1 MTKRVLIADDEAL
14 IRDFFLSFFKSTPE
28 YSGFRVDLAVNGEEA
43 IAKIKN
49 NDYDLIFT
57 DLKMPIKTGLDVLK
71 FVSTHSPDTDTV
83 LLTAFGGP
91 ESAAQA
97 MAYGAYEYITKPVSI
112 EELEM
117 LVKHI
122 FERQKLIK
130 ENEALQKKI
139 RENKSYEKIIGKSKA
154 LTDILDLVKLV
165 APTNSTVLITGES
178 GTGKELIAEAVH
190 MLSPRSKGN
199 FIKINCAAIPENLI
213 ESELFGF
220 EKGAFTGAIK
230 TTRGKFEIADKG
242 SILLDEI
249 SEMNLDLQSKLLRVI
264 QEREIIK
271 IGNEMPIKIDTRI
284 MATSNR
290 DLAEEVKKGNFR
302 EDLFFR
308 LNIVPIHLP
317 PLRERLADIPNL
329 AEHLIKKICFELG
342 IQRKAISAES
352 IDLLLKYHWPGNIR
366 ELQNALERA
375 CITTQASVLQTQ
387 SFSFLNVASVDAPTK
402 GKVAKESGVES
413 EISEGE
419 KKSRF
424 PAESSVSQP
433 ISSRDGD
440 SLDWVM
446 IAERSF
452 DDIEKEIIQKTLKK
466 TNNSKNETANILGI
480 TTRTLRNK
488 LLLYDGQE

>member
-1 MTKRVLIADDEAL
+1 MTKRILIADDESL
-14 IRDFFLSFFKSTPE
+14 IRDFFVSFFKSIPE
-28 YSGFRVDLAVNGEEA
+28 YENFRVDVAVNGEEA
-43 IAKIKN
+43 IAKIRN
-49 NDYDLIFT
+49 VDYDLIFT

-71 FVSTHSPDTDTV
+71 FVSTNSPETDTV

-112 EELEM
+112 EELDM
-117 LVKHI
+117 IVKHI

-130 ENEALQKKI
+130 QNEVLQKKVK
-139 RENKSYEKIIGKSKA
+139 ESTTYTKIIGSSKP
-154 LTDILDLVKLV
+154 LNDILDLVKMV

-190 MLSPRSKGN
+190 MLSPRAKNN
-199 FIKINCAAIPENLI
+199 FVKINCAAIPENLI

-220 EKGAFTGAIK
+220 EKGSFTGAIK

-264 QEREIIK
+264 QEKEIIK

-290 DLAEEVKKGNFR
+290 DLAEEVKKGTFR

-317 PLRERLADIPNL
+317 PLRDRMADIPHL
-329 AEHLIKKICFELG
+329 AEHLLKKVCFELG
-342 IQRKAISAES
+342 IQKKTITNES
-352 IDLLLKYHWPGNIR
+352 LELLLSYHWPGNIR

-375 CITTQASVLQTQ
+375 CITSQSVAIQPE
-387 SFSFLNVASVDAPTK
+387 SFFFLKP
-402 GKVAKESGVES
+402 SGVSSQTTVKKTNIEQIKQ
-413 EISEGE
+413 EANQNIVITQGISE
-419 KKSRF
+419 
-424 PAESSVSQP
+424 
-433 ISSRDGD
+433 DN
-440 SLDWVM
+440 LDWVK
-446 IAERSF
+446 IDNRNF
-452 DDIEKEIIQKTLKK
+452 DDIEKEIILKTLKK
-466 TNNSKNETANILGI
+466 TNNNKNDTANILGI

-488 LLLYDGQE
+488 LVLYGDTDS

>member
-1 MTKRVLIADDEAL
+1 MTKRILIADDEPL
-14 IRDFFLSFFKSTPE
+14 IRDFFTSFFKSTPE
-28 YSGFRVDLAVNGEEA
+28 YANFKVDLAVNGEEA
-43 IAKIKN
+43 IVKIKN
-49 NDYDLIFT
+49 NEYDLIFT
-57 DLKMPIKTGLDVLK
+57 DLKMPIKTGVDVLK
-71 FVSTHSPDTDTV
+71 FVSTHSPETDTV

-112 EELEM
+112 EELDM
-117 LVKHI
+117 IVKHI

-130 ENEALQKKI
+130 ENEVLQKKL
-139 RENKSYEKIIGKSKA
+139 RDNTSYTKIIGKSKA
-154 LTDILDLVKLV
+154 LGDIMDLVKMV

-190 MLSPRSKGN
+190 MLSPRNKGN
-199 FIKINCAAIPENLI
+199 FVKINCAAIPESLI

-230 TTRGKFEIADKG
+230 TTRGKFEIADRG

-264 QEREIIK
+264 QEKEIFK
-271 IGNEMPIKIDTRI
+271 IGTELPIKIDTRI

-290 DLAEEVKKGNFR
+290 DLASEVKKGNFR

-317 PLRERLADIPNL
+317 PLRERLDDIPTL
-329 AEHLIKKICFELG
+329 AEHILKKVCFELG
-342 IQRKAISAES
+342 IQKKAITQDSL
-352 IDLLLKYHWPGNIR
+352 DLLLTHDWPGNIR

-375 CITTQASVLQTQ
+375 CITSTGGTLLPEAFAFIKGNKQMYVTPASDNVGVSNVEVGFQ
-387 SFSFLNVASVDAPTK
+387 STHSDDDLNWVNIN
-402 GKVAKESGVES
+402 GKTLS
-413 EISEGE
+413 EIERE
-419 KKSRF
+419 
-424 PAESSVSQP
+424 
-433 ISSRDGD
+433 
-440 SLDWVM
+440 VM
-446 IAERSF
+446 
-452 DDIEKEIIQKTLKK
+452 QKTLKK
-466 TNNSKNETANILGI
+466 TNNSKNETASILGI

-488 LLLYDGQE
+488 ELEWDTNE

>member
-1 MTKRVLIADDEAL
+1 MTKRILIADDEAL
-14 IRDFFLSFFKSTPE
+14 IRDFFTSFFKSTPD
-28 YSGFRVDLAVNGEEA
+28 YANFKVDLAVNGEEA
-43 IAKIKN
+43 IVKIKN
-49 NDYDLIFT
+49 NVYDLIFT

-71 FVSTHSPDTDTV
+71 FVSTHSPETDTV

-112 EELEM
+112 EELDM
-117 LVKHI
+117 IVKHI

-130 ENEALQKKI
+130 ENEQLQKKLK
-139 RENKSYEKIIGKSKA
+139 ENTYYEKIIGNSKV
-154 LTDILDLVKLV
+154 LTDIMDLVKMV

-190 MLSPRSKGN
+190 MLSPRSKNN
-199 FIKINCAAIPENLI
+199 FVKINCAAIPENLI

-220 EKGAFTGAIK
+220 EKGSFTGAIK

-264 QEREIIK
+264 QEKEIVK

-290 DLAEEVKKGNFR
+290 DLAEEVKKGTFR

-317 PLRERLADIPNL
+317 PLRERITDIPYL
-329 AEHLIKKICFELG
+329 AEHILKKVCFELG
-342 IQRKAISAES
+342 IQKKAMSSDSVE
-352 IDLLLKYHWPGNIR
+352 LLMSYHWQGNIR

-375 CITTQASVLQTQ
+375 CITSQSSVLQPEA
-387 SFSFLNVASVDAPTK
+387 FSFLMK
-402 GKVAKESGVES
+402 GKIQTNDDNQNITYQTILPPKIVECFNEDS
-413 EISEGE
+413 L
-419 KKSRF
+419 K
-424 PAESSVSQP
+424 
-433 ISSRDGD
+433 D
-440 SLDWVM
+440 SLDWVK
-446 IAERSF
+446 ITNRCLS
-452 DDIEKEIIQKTLKK
+452 DIEKEIIQKTLKK
-466 TNNSKNETANILGI
+466 TDNSKNETATILGI

-488 LLLYDGQE
+488 EIEMKNEE